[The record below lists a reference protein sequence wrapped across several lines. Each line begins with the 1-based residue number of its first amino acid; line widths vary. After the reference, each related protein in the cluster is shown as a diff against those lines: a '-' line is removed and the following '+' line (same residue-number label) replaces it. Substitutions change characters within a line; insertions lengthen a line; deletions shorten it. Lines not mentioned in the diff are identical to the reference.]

1 MASAAFVDSLHEVFQ
16 GLGRIQTRR
25 MFGGH
30 GVFHDGRMIALV
42 LGDVLYLKA
51 DDQSAPH
58 FDALQLPHF
67 SYMRQG
73 KPARLSYREAPADLF
88 DDAELATLW
97 GRRAWEAALRAG
109 ALKPAKP
116 AKARKP
122 PAKKTKK
129 AP

>member
-109 ALKPAKP
+109 APKPAKP
-116 AKARKP
+116 AKP

>member
-16 GLGRIQTRR
+16 GLGRIQARR

-42 LGDVLYLKA
+42 IGDVLYLKA
-51 DDQSAPH
+51 DAESAPH

-67 SYMRQG
+67 SYLRQG

-109 ALKPAKP
+109 APKP
-116 AKARKP
+116 AKAAKPRKP